1 VYQVGMV
8 IWIDPPLVLS
18 EEAGVRVILR
28 TADVYPTIKEE
39 VSTAAVEIVPVVKAE
54 GKVTV
59 AVYSAAL
66 EVAHP
71 EYWATVIEE
80 KTTVE

>member
-1 VYQVGMV
+1 
-8 IWIDPPLVLS
+8 
-18 EEAGVRVILR
+18 VRVILR

-71 EYWATVIEE
+71 EY
-80 KTTVE
+80 